1 MIMFFGVNL
10 MVCLLVYMLQ
20 KDVKVYVNIYIY
32 GFLRYIINFVK
43 IFMVNL
49 KKKKICMFILQ
60 VDESKKKKIM
70 KIYFYF
76 DFNKLSIMQ

>member
-1 MIMFFGVNL
+1 MVMFFGVNL

-49 KKKKICMFILQ
+49 KKKKFVCLYYRLMKL
-60 VDESKKKKIM
+60 KKKKIM